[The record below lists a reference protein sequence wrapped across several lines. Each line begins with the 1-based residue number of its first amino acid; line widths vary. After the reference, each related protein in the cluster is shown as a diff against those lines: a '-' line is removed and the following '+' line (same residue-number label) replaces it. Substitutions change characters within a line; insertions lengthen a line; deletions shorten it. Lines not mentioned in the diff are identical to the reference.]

1 MTTTSA
7 AMSGREVPPAVITP
21 DGNFDKKRPTL
32 NLLNGAGGI
41 EQGMDWIIATAKSD
55 VAPEQEDVQDML
67 DFYTSKD
74 VKVVIPQADA
84 FSYCTDW
91 VSSPEDGYFKDPQKW
106 ETFPTKELPG
116 TLEAHIGGNGKRD
129 IAGMSMSATS
139 SLLLAEH
146 NPGFYNAVGSFSGC
160 AATSRPL
167 QRLSTQLIHSPG
179 RQPRRRLGR
188 SDVGRYGQ
196 RVQRVQRRV
205 GQYHPEEFGPPETYI
220 SVNSGLGGA
229 NDWGAPVFPRCW
241 LKAVSSRPQ

>member
-32 NLLNGAGGI
+32 YLLNGAGGI

-55 VAPEQEDVQDML
+55 VAPEQEDVQDMV

-160 AATSRPL
+160 AATSPPAAAPVHSIDTLTWPSAAAAARPFRCGAL
-167 QRLSTQLIHSPG
+167 WAASTTCTTTRWSIP
-179 RQPRRRLGR
+179 PRRIWPARDLYFSQQRFGR
-188 SDVGRYGQ
+188 
-196 RVQRVQRRV
+196 
-205 GQYHPEEFGPPETYI
+205 
-220 SVNSGLGGA
+220 
-229 NDWGAPVFPRCW
+229 C
-241 LKAVSSRPQ
+241 